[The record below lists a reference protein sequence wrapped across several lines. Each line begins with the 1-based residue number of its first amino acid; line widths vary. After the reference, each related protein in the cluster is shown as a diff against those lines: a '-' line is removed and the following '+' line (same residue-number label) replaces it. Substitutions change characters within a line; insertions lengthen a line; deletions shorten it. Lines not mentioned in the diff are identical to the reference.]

1 MAEASSYSGGDVR
14 VVRLGANPNSI
25 SSRREDGSTGAI
37 SESSLFFFFFFFLRG
52 VDGSG
57 GM

>member
-1 MAEASSYSGGDVR
+1 MVEASSYSGGDVR

-37 SESSLFFFFFFFLRG
+37 SESSLFFFFFFFF
-52 VDGSG
+52 SPWG
-57 GM
+57 GW